1 MKKVIKRSLKF
12 SLKEA
17 NKSKKGFLDKLWE
30 DYKKV
35 LEYFIDV
42 GWNEK
47 RLPKY
52 EDVKNMDLNT
62 GLSRRYI
69 SCALVQ
75 AQAILKSCFKRLR
88 KRKEVSKP
96 SIKKISMRLDERF
109 VRIEKSNNSFDYWL
123 AVRNPYEQEWVY
135 FPVKNYEYAKTYQD
149 WKLSKS
155 VELLKQDGE
164 WYVKFIFEKE
174 VDLEDKPQ
182 KGIDIGYRKLITTSD
197 GEVIGAE
204 MKRIIER
211 IDRKEQG
218 SKNWRQLK
226 HYLKTE
232 INRWLKQFID
242 GSFSPVIEALK
253 NLKKNKKGIWSRD
266 VNRKF
271 NYWLYGYVLRRI
283 KELCEVAGVQYHI
296 VPAYNTSRTCPQCG
310 VVDRLNRC
318 GEIFKCISC
327 GFTADAD
334 YVGAVNVLRRFL
346 STAVPEEL
354 IVPLPAKDNFIGRI
368 NKCL

>member
-1 MKKVIKRSLKF
+1 MKQTIERSLKF

-17 NKSKKGFLDKLWE
+17 NKSKKTFLDKLWE

-35 LEYFIDV
+35 LGYFIDV

-47 RLPKY
+47 QLPKY
-52 EDVKNMDLNT
+52 EDVKSMNLDIS
-62 GLSRRYI
+62 LSRRYMG
-69 SCALVQ
+69 CALVQ
-75 AQAILKSCFKRLR
+75 AQAILKPCFRRLR
-88 KRKEVSKP
+88 KHKEVSKP
-96 SIKKISMRLDERF
+96 SIKKISMRLDRRF
-109 VRIEKSNNSFDYWL
+109 VRIEKGNNSFDYWL
-123 AVRNPYEQEWVY
+123 AVRNPYEQEWIY
-135 FPVKNYEYAKTYQD
+135 FPVRSYEYAKNYQG
-149 WKLSKS
+149 WKLCKS

-174 VDLEDKPQ
+174 VELENKSP
-182 KGIDIGYRKLITTSD
+182 KGLDIGYRKLITTSD
-197 GEVIGAE
+197 GGVIGKE
-204 MKRIIER
+204 MREIIEH

-218 SKNWRQLK
+218 SKNWKQLK

-242 GSFSPVIEALK
+242 GSFSPVLEALK
-253 NLKKNKKGIWSRD
+253 NLKKNKKGIWSRN

-271 NYWLYGYVLRRI
+271 NHWLYGYTLKRI

-310 VVDRLNRC
+310 IVDKLNRR
-318 GEIFKCISC
+318 GEIFKCIGC

-334 YVGAVNVLRRFL
+334 YVGAVNILRRFL
-346 STAVPEEL
+346 SMTVPEAP
-354 IVPLPAKDNFIGRI
+354 IVPLPVQANFVG
-368 NKCL
+368 NKYP